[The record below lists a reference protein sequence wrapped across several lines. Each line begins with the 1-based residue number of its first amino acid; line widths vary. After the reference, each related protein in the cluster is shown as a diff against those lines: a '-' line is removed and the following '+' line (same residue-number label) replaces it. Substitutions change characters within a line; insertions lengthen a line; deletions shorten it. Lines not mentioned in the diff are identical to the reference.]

1 MEISRRIITANLPG
15 PPQTKPLRHPE
26 AKILSVRFQN
36 FSAAMNFLSVSFY
49 AVFIISLSSAS
60 HDLESYLNLKKVSRG
75 LCPKQV
81 NSTVPK
87 CVELVRRLE
96 QVHDLVLSEVLD
108 DEGSG
113 GDEEGS
119 EDDEPL
125 KNPLLST
132 TFDILE
138 ALERSNTSSCADL
151 GKIAKS
157 ILKALRRTTTYLE
170 KNNQEDHYLT
180 LFIFS
185 VLILGLLLF
194 FQVYTCVY
202 GFIKERKI
210 RKANREV
217 ERARSLYENLHAIH
231 RRAHPVGQPQELR
244 EF

>member
-1 MEISRRIITANLPG
+1 
-15 PPQTKPLRHPE
+15 
-26 AKILSVRFQN
+26 
-36 FSAAMNFLSVSFY
+36 MNFLSVSFY
-49 AVFIISLSSAS
+49 AVFIISHSSAS
-60 HDLESYLNLKKVSRG
+60 YDLESYLNLKKVSRG

-87 CVELVRRLE
+87 CVELVQRLE
-96 QVHDLVLSEVLD
+96 QVHDLVLSEALD
-108 DEGSG
+108 EEESG
-113 GDEEGS
+113 GDEEES
-119 EDDEPL
+119 EDDELL

-138 ALERSNTSSCADL
+138 ALEKSNATSCADL

-157 ILKALRRTTTYLE
+157 ILKVLRKTTTYLE
-170 KNNQEDHYLT
+170 KSNQENHYLT

-202 GFIKERKI
+202 GFLKERKI

-231 RRAHPVGQPQELR
+231 RRSRPVDQPQELR